1 MTVGDFI
8 RNVGYCDLDIIV
20 YGIRPYYEALELN
33 EDREVVIAKR
43 LDMLIGT
50 DEQDTVADCWDKVNV
65 THFEIETWYK
75 SVGNRGIVR
84 LFTDTVITE
93 KP

>member
-20 YGIRPYYEALELN
+20 YGIRPYYKALKLEK
-33 EDREVVIAKR
+33 DRDVVIANR
-43 LDMLIGT
+43 LDMLVGT
-50 DEQDTVADCWDKVNV
+50 EEQDKVADCWDKVSV
-65 THFEIETWYK
+65 THFEIETWY
-75 SVGNRGIVR
+75 SCIGTRGIVR
-84 LFTDTVITE
+84 LFTDIVITE